1 MKKQRRTNV
10 ILRYSIRWMLAC
22 IGFGTLLVASST
34 MMATEL
40 PETILSDKNTAS
52 DPREKISYHLIQLTQ
67 SNTQLQG
74 TEQPIPQTHLSDEG
88 PGSVVQNT
96 QGDILTYIRMNNL
109 SRSNVH
115 ALARSGA
122 RIRHVDREYGIITAY
137 INPQNVLSIASVDA
151 VQNIQE
157 VLQPISMGNLHSSAS
172 SATTRP
178 PSTYCVPG
186 IVSEGDTQLRADTA
200 RTNFDVDGSGITVG
214 VLSDTFDE
222 SGMHIIGADDDIESG
237 DLPGAGNPC
246 NRTTPVNVLAEG
258 PLAGSVDEGRAM
270 IQIVHDLAP
279 GADLAFATAYG
290 GVFEFADNI
299 RQLQQSAN
307 ANVIVDD
314 IVYHV
319 EPFFQDGPIDVAIRD
334 VVTNGATYFTAV
346 GNLHVEDQAGNAIG
360 SYEADAYRPM
370 PCPTVT
376 DISGTTQ
383 PGNDCHDFD
392 PGPGTDNRLHFKLG
406 ESGQLKFVFQW
417 AEPWFGVET
426 DLNITIVDENNN
438 VLRESRN
445 VNIGQTGTQ
454 FPYES
459 LFYAKEPQDVYLII
473 SRAAGNETPRLK
485 YILLRQHALEEV
497 EYSSA
502 PDGDIFGPT
511 VFGHLGAES
520 AISVGAVP
528 YNDSETPEDFS
539 SRGDPTVYFGPVNG
553 QIPAASLAEPETRQK
568 PDLVASNNTQNTF
581 FVNTG
586 NGYRFEGT
594 SAAAPH
600 AAAIAALMKEH
611 ALQYNGILSPQT
623 IGTIMK
629 EQADSLENGSR
640 RSSGAGLVN
649 ALEAVGVIDQNEV
662 TPMPTT
668 TPTPTSAPNEPTA
681 TPTPTS
687 APSEPTA
694 TSVPNIPTATIE
706 PSATPTATTPV
717 PTNPGS
723 VPPIDQSTVYLP
735 LLIR

>member
-10 ILRYSIRWMLAC
+10 ILRYSIRWVLVW
-22 IGFGTLLVASST
+22 IGFGALLVAGST

-40 PETILSDKNTAS
+40 PETVLSDDHIATN
-52 DPREKISYHLIQLTQ
+52 PEEKVSYQLTQ
-67 SNTQLQG
+67 LIQPNAQLQS
-74 TEQPIPQTHLSDEG
+74 TKQQTPQAHLSGEEL
-88 PGSVVQNT
+88 GSIVQNK

-115 ALARSGA
+115 AITRSGA
-122 RIRHVDREYGIITAY
+122 QIRHIDREYGIITAY
-137 INPQNVLSIASVDA
+137 INPQNVLSVASGSA

-157 VLQPISMGNLHSSAS
+157 VLQPVSMGNLHSTSS

-178 PSTYCVPG
+178 QSTSCVPG
-186 IVSEGDTQLRADTA
+186 IVSEGDTQLRASAA
-200 RTNFDVDGSGITVG
+200 RTNFDIDGSGITVG

-237 DLPGAGNPC
+237 DLPGPGNPC
-246 NRTTPVNVLAEG
+246 NRTTPVNIIAEG
-258 PLAGSVDEGRAM
+258 ESAGSVDEGRAM
-270 IQIVHDLAP
+270 LQIIHDLAP

-319 EPFFQDGPIDVAIRD
+319 EPFFQDGPVDVAIRD
-334 VVTNGATYFTAV
+334 VVNNGATYFTAV
-346 GNLHVEDQAGNAIG
+346 GNLHVEDERGNSIG
-360 SYEADAYRPM
+360 SYEADAYRPI
-370 PCPTVT
+370 PCPIVT
-376 DISGTTQ
+376 GDSGAVQ
-383 PGNDCHDFD
+383 PGKDCHDFD

-406 ESGQLKFVFQW
+406 GSGQLKFVFQW

-426 DLNITIVDENNN
+426 DLDITIVDEDNN

-445 VNIGQTGTQ
+445 VNIGQSGTQ

-473 SRAAGNETPRLK
+473 SRAAGDETPRLK
-485 YILLRQHALEEV
+485 YILLRQHALEAV
-497 EYSSA
+497 EYSSI
-502 PDGDIFGPT
+502 PNGDTFGPT
-511 VFGHLGAES
+511 VFGHLGAEP

-539 SRGDPTVYFGPVNG
+539 SRGDPTVYFGPVDSRN
-553 QIPAASLAEPETRQK
+553 PAPALAEPATRQK

-600 AAAIAALMKEH
+600 AAAIAALMKEQ
-611 ALQYNGILSPQT
+611 ATRNDNILSPQT
-623 IGTIMK
+623 IAMIMK
-629 EQADSLENGSR
+629 EHADSLENGSR
-640 RSSGAGLVN
+640 SSSGAGLIN
-649 ALEAVGVIDQNEV
+649 ALDAVGVIEQNEV
-662 TPMPTT
+662 TPMPTAT
-668 TPTPTSAPNEPTA
+668 STSTPAPVAPTA
-681 TPTPTS
+681 TL
-687 APSEPTA
+687 APSEPTPTA
-694 TSVPNIPTATIE
+694 TSTPITPTIE
-706 PSATPTATTPV
+706 PSVTPTAGTPV

-723 VPPIDQSTVYLP
+723 VPPVDQSTVYLP